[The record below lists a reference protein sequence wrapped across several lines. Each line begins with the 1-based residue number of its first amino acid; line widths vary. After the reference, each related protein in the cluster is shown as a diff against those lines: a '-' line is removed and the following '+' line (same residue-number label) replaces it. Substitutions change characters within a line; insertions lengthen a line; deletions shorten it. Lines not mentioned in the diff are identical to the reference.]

1 MPPTSSASPASA
13 RDAGRGPGDAAS
25 DRAPGLRERS
35 KAKRRALIQRT
46 AMRLFAERGFEHTTL
61 AEIAEEAE
69 VAVRTVTGYFPSK
82 LDLGTSFMDEIA
94 ARLTAAFPLVP
105 DADFVEAL
113 DGWLTEEEQLFDPEF
128 MELVNA
134 MHTANP
140 GLLALGQ
147 ARLTEATQAANAA
160 LLAQV
165 GLPADHPM
173 FELCTA
179 AVQAVIATHFTSFT
193 TRTPSAERHE
203 AVIVYLRAIIDA
215 AKPLP

>member
-1 MPPTSSASPASA
+1 V
-13 RDAGRGPGDAAS
+13 
-25 DRAPGLRERS
+25 PGLRERS

-61 AEIAEEAE
+61 ADIADEAE

-94 ARLTAAFPLVP
+94 ARLAAAFSLAP

-113 DGWLTEEEQLFDPEF
+113 DGWLAEEEQHFDPEF

-134 MHTANP
+134 MHRANP
-140 GLLALGQ
+140 DLFALGY
-147 ARLTEATQAANAA
+147 ARLTEATKAANTV

-165 GLPADHPM
+165 GLPEDHPM

-179 AVQAVIATHFTSFT
+179 AVQAVIAAYFISFT
-193 TRTPSAERHE
+193 TRTPSQEQHDA
-203 AVIVYLRAIIDA
+203 AMAYLHAIINA
-215 AKPLP
+215 AKPSA